1 MITRISGKL
10 VSIRDAE
17 ARIEVGAFEYQVYIP
32 EFVRRQLQPLMSEQV
47 QLQTIEFLEG
57 NPQQGRLTPRIIG
70 FLSDAEKEFFEL
82 VCSVDGVGVKKA
94 LRAMVR
100 PVSEVATAIEEQDVK
115 QLSTLPGIGPAVGE
129 RIVAKLRRKMS
140 KFALIVDEQF
150 SAEDAGKSDLVN
162 DACEALLALG
172 HTQQDARQKIELALE
187 AGKKPKTVEDLLT
200 AIYQL
205 ERIASTSQN

>member
-1 MITRISGKL
+1 MITKITGKL
-10 VSIRDAE
+10 VTIKDAE

-32 EFVRRQLQPLMSEQV
+32 EFVRRQLQPLLGEQV

-57 NPQQGRLTPRIIG
+57 NPQQGRLTPRMIG

-100 PVSEVATAIEEQDVK
+100 PVSEVATAIEEQDIK

-129 RIVAKLRRKMS
+129 RIVAKLRRKMP
-140 KFALIVDEQF
+140 KFALMVDEHF
-150 SAEDAGKSDLVN
+150 SADGNGKSDLVN
-162 DACEALLALG
+162 ETFEALLTLG
-172 HTQQDARQKIELALE
+172 HTQQDARQKIEVALE
-187 AGKKPKTVEDLLT
+187 IVAKPKSVEDLLT
-200 AIYQL
+200 AIYQQ
-205 ERIASTSQN
+205 ERTR